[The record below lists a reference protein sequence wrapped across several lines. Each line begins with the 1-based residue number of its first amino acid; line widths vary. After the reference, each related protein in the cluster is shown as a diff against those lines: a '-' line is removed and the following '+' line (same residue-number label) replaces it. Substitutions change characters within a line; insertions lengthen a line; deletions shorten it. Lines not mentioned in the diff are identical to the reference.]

1 MPETLAQR
9 VRTKYPGA
17 YDDLNDQQLESAIT
31 TKFPGVYDDIPRAAA
46 PPTRNPIVDAGIGA
60 VKGVGNTAVGLG
72 EMVHMIP
79 GVSRAVDAMYGA
91 PVSEQGFT
99 NARQAMAPT
108 NTAQRVGFGAEQ
120 IGEFFLPTGPAGK
133 ALQAGKSGLLT
144 LAQTGSP
151 LTAGVSAGLTSVLPG
166 AGAAQRASTSLREG
180 AEKTMAQ
187 ALGPTKEWAK
197 DTARKV
203 APEMLKRGVGGSRA
217 AMLEQASQQTRSVGA
232 SIGAEIQR
240 AAQAG
245 QTING
250 GAVRDAILNAANG
263 LHVGTANGGAI
274 PIAGTE
280 QVVKRLAKLDA
291 FVAKLGDDIPI
302 DKAAKVKTTF
312 DQIVSK
318 AGLYGQ
324 KGGASATDSANAWAI
339 REAAGAF
346 RGLLAKANPT
356 LDDLNAEYAFWKGL
370 KGVLTETEKRT
381 QAQSGGLTAA
391 ITGSAGI
398 GAGLASGD
406 SVGDKVQNA
415 VFGGLAGRQLV
426 RAMQSPQWRTQVSAP
441 MKEVLAKALAAGRA
455 EAVTAAVARITSA
468 MPAQLRNAAVMP

>member
-31 TKFPGVYDDIPRAAA
+31 AKFPGVYDDIPRTQAQAQ
-46 PPTRNPIVDAGIGA
+46 RNPIADVAIGA
-60 VKGVGNTAVGLG
+60 AKGVGNTAVGLG

-91 PVSEQGFT
+91 PVSERGFAQ
-99 NARQAMAPT
+99 ARQAVAPT
-108 NTAQRVGFGAEQ
+108 NTAQRIGFGAEQ

-232 SIGAEIQR
+232 QIGAEIQ
-240 AAQAG
+240 AAAAAG
-245 QTING
+245 QTISGNG
-250 GAVRDAILNAANG
+250 VRGAIGQAAAG
-263 LHVGTANGGAI
+263 LHVADATGAAI

-280 QVVKRLAKLDA
+280 AVVRRLAKLDA

-324 KGGASATDSANAWAI
+324 KAGASATDSANAWAI

-370 KGVLTETEKRT
+370 RTVLTETEKRT
-381 QAQSGGLTAA
+381 QAQSGGLVAA
-391 ITGSAGI
+391 GMGGS
-398 GAGLASGD
+398 GAVVGAMSGEGASD
-406 SVGDKVQNA
+406 RVQNA
-415 VFGGLAGRQLV
+415 LIGGVAGRQLV
-426 RAMQSPQWRTQVSAP
+426 RALQSPQWRTQVSAP
-441 MKEVLAKALAAGRA
+441 MKEVLAKALASGRA

-468 MPAQLRNAAVMP
+468 MPAQFRNAAVAP